1 MRIAQVAPLYEPVPP
16 RGYGGTER
24 VVSWLTEEL
33 VRQGHNVTLFASGD
47 SLTRA
52 RLVPVCPVSLRTNP
66 TCRDTLAHHILL
78 LEQLRQKR
86 DEFDIVHYHID
97 YLHFPLSRQ
106 IEVPQVTTLHG
117 RLDLPD
123 LIPLYREFA
132 EMPVVSISLSQR
144 YPLPLVNWVGN
155 VYHGLPEDSLPFH
168 EGPGE
173 YLAFIGRISPE
184 KGPDRAIEI
193 ATRAGVKLKI
203 AAKVD
208 IVDREYFERVVRPLL
223 KRPNIEFIGEVG
235 DEAKREF
242 LGNAIASLAPID
254 WPEPFGLNMI
264 EAMACGTPTIAFGH
278 GSVPEIIEDG
288 ISGII
293 VHTMDEAVAA
303 VRRSMAMS
311 RRTVRRAFDSRF
323 TVSRMVSDYIAVYEN
338 LIRGEFSPGMPGF
351 AEDEAQDSLHKDVA

>member
-33 VRQGHNVTLFASGD
+33 VRQGHEVTLFASGD

-52 RLVPVCPVSLRTNP
+52 KLVPICPVSLRANP
-66 TCRDTLAHHILL
+66 SCRDMLAHHILL
-78 LEQLRQKR
+78 LEQVRQQR

-106 IEVPQVTTLHG
+106 IDLPQVTTLHG

-132 EMPVVSISLSQR
+132 DMPVISISRSQR
-144 YPLPLVNWVGN
+144 YPLPQANWVGN

-168 EGPGE
+168 DGPGQ

-184 KGPDRAIEI
+184 KRPDRAIEI
-193 ATRAGVKLKI
+193 ATRAGVQLKI

-208 IVDREYFERVVRPLL
+208 VVDREYFERVVNPLL
-223 KRPNIEFIGEVG
+223 KRPNIEFIGEIG
-235 DEAKREF
+235 DEAKSEF
-242 LGNAIASLAPID
+242 LGNAIASISPID

-278 GSVPEIIEDG
+278 GSVPELIEDG
-288 ISGII
+288 VSGII
-293 VHTMDEAVAA
+293 VHSLNEAVTA
-303 VRRSMAMS
+303 VRQAAAMS
-311 RRTVRRAFDSRF
+311 RRAVRRAFESRF
-323 TVSRMVSDYIAVYEN
+323 TVRRMVSDYLAIYEE
-338 LIRGEFSPGMPGF
+338 LVGGESPGRIAAF
-351 AEDEAQDSLHKDVA
+351 AENGVQTLVPKDVP

>member
-33 VRQGHNVTLFASGD
+33 VRQGHEITLFASGD

-52 RLVPVCPVSLRTNP
+52 TLVPVCPISLRTNP
-66 TCRDTLAHHILL
+66 TCNDMLAHHILL
-78 LEQLRQKR
+78 LEQVRQRR

-132 EMPVVSISLSQR
+132 DMPVVSISLSQR
-144 YPLPLVNWVGN
+144 YPLLHANWVGN

-184 KGPDRAIEI
+184 KRPDRAIEI
-193 ATRAGVKLKI
+193 ATRAGAKLKI

-208 IVDREYFERVVRPLL
+208 AVDREYFERAVRPLL

-235 DEAKREF
+235 DLAKRDF

-264 EAMACGTPTIAFGH
+264 EAMACGTPTIAFGQ
-278 GSVPEIIEDG
+278 GSVPELIEDG
-288 ISGII
+288 VSGII

-303 VRRSMAMS
+303 VRQAMAMS
-311 RRTVRRAFDSRF
+311 RRAVWRAFKSRF
-323 TVSRMVSDYIAVYEN
+323 TVRRMVSDYIAIYEK
-338 LIRGEFSPGMPGF
+338 LICGESSCAMPGF
-351 AEDEAQDSLHKDVA
+351 AEDEAQDSLHEDVA